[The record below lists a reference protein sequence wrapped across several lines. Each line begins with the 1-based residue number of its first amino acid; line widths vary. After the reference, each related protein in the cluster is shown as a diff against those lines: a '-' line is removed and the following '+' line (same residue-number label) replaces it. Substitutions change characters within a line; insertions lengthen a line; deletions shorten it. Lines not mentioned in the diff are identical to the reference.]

1 MNLQTAPNPNLDA
14 LIAEYGDSI
23 YRTCYLYLKDIHL
36 AQDALQDTFLKVYR
50 NYHTLRETEQRKTWI
65 VSIAINVCK
74 DYLRKSRFWVVDED
88 KATRESAVW
97 DEIPLL
103 ADNTVSAAI
112 AELKPKYREIVLLYY
127 YQEFKISEI
136 AKVLNIPEGTASVRL
151 KRARDIL
158 KGNLKGWYKP

>member
-97 DEIPLL
+97 DESPLL

-158 KGNLKGWYKP
+158 KGKLKGWYKP